1 MLKSELVTDRR
12 NGQVAVRH
20 AEVAL
25 GGTTK
30 RVLDV
35 ITALVALL
43 LLWPLIVV
51 ALAATWISSP
61 GPLIFGHERIGFNGR
76 KFRCLKIRT
85 MVTNADVVLQNL
97 LESDPG
103 AAREWEEG
111 QKLRNDPRV
120 HRVGAILRKTS
131 IDELPQLWNVI
142 KGDMS
147 IVGPRPIV
155 AAEVKRYSHNFAAY
169 TATRPGITG
178 LWQVMG
184 RSDCSYDERVSFDLA
199 YVSGW
204 SLVRDVW
211 IMIKTFH
218 VVLSR
223 SGSY

>member
-1 MLKSELVTDRR
+1 MLKSELVPDRLS
-12 NGQVAVRH
+12 GPAAVSH

-25 GGTTK
+25 GGGAK
-30 RVLDV
+30 RVVDIV
-35 ITALVALL
+35 TASIALL
-43 LLWPLIVV
+43 LLWPLIAI
-51 ALAATWISSP
+51 ALIATWISSP

-76 KFRCLKIRT
+76 NFRCLKIRT
-85 MVTNADVVLQNL
+85 MVTNADVVLRDL

-103 AAREWEEG
+103 AAREWEES

-155 AAEVKRYSHNFAAY
+155 AAEVRRYSHNFSAY

-184 RSDCSYDERVSFDLA
+184 RSDCSYEERVSFDIA

-204 SLVRDVW
+204 TLVRDVW
-211 IMIKTFH
+211 IMVKTFH

>member
-1 MLKSELVTDRR
+1 MLKSELVPDRL
-12 NGQVAVRH
+12 NGPAAVSH

-25 GGTTK
+25 GGGAK
-30 RVLDV
+30 RVVDIV
-35 ITALVALL
+35 TASIALL
-43 LLWPLIVV
+43 LLWPLIAI
-51 ALAATWISSP
+51 ALIATWISSP

-76 KFRCLKIRT
+76 NFRCLKIRT
-85 MVTNADVVLQNL
+85 MVTNADVVLRDL

-103 AAREWEEG
+103 AAREWEES

-155 AAEVKRYSHNFAAY
+155 AAEVRRYSHNFSAY

-184 RSDCSYDERVSFDLA
+184 RSDCSYEERVSFDIA

-204 SLVRDVW
+204 TLVRDVW
-211 IMIKTFH
+211 IMVKTFH
-218 VVLSR
+218 VVLSW